1 MVMSSVK
8 EGLSFIKKWGPVG
21 FCTHYAVSFTALGL
35 IYYAVY
41 SNREQLLSYLPSY
54 VPQQGTDFVVAL
66 AIHKLSLPVRVP
78 LTLALVPIVH
88 RTLAKTGVL
97 KAVEKIV
104 SKSSATSAAVVAD
117 EMNAADSTADKKT
130 D

>member
-54 VPQQGTDFVVAL
+54 VPQQG
-66 AIHKLSLPVRVP
+66 SS
-78 LTLALVPIVH
+78 
-88 RTLAKTGVL
+88 VL
-97 KAVEKIV
+97 
-104 SKSSATSAAVVAD
+104 SSAIYF
-117 EMNAADSTADKKT
+117 MMQL
-130 D
+130 

>member
-1 MVMSSVK
+1 MLHLQMSTS
-8 EGLSFIKKWGPVG
+8 IP
-21 FCTHYAVSFTALGL
+21 FTY
-35 IYYAVY
+35 IIDTT
-41 SNREQLLSYLPSY
+41 
-54 VPQQGTDFVVAL
+54 GTDFVIAL

-104 SKSSATSAAVVAD
+104 SKSSASTSAAVVAD